1 MPRFIAFYLPQ
12 YHATPENDEW
22 WGPGFTEWINVAK
35 ARALFKGHIQP
46 HLPAD
51 LGFYNLLYPEIKEQQ
66 AQLAKEAGIEGFCY
80 YHYWFGNG
88 KMILQKPLEQI
99 LETEKPD
106 FPFCIAWANHSWYK
120 KNWNPDI
127 KGENVMLV
135 EQTYPGDED
144 YIAHFNYLL
153 PAFKDKRYIRVNGK
167 LFFIIYITEYFKD
180 VKHFIELWREL
191 AKINGLGDFY
201 FVTTDSDSRNKEKNL
216 SYGFDAIYNSDMLNI
231 HHNLST
237 IKKIWF
243 LINRKYFHR
252 PTVFQYK
259 DAIKYMIIDDCKN
272 AGVIPLI
279 GPNWDH
285 TPRSGNF
292 GMVLQNPDPKYF
304 KEVAKKAIEIVRDK
318 PADEQIIMI
327 KSWNEWGEGNY
338 MEPDREYRLGYIHA
352 LRDAIKESI

>member
-12 YHATPENDEW
+12 YHATPENNEW

-35 ARALFKGHIQP
+35 ARPLFKGHIQP

-180 VKHFIELWREL
+180 IKHFIELWRKL

-237 IKKIWF
+237 IKKIWL
-243 LINRKYFHR
+243 LINRKYLHR

-318 PADEQIIMI
+318 PTDEQIIMI

-338 MEPDREYRLGYIHA
+338 MEPDREYRLGYIYA

>member
-318 PADEQIIMI
+318 PTDEQIIMI